1 MDIDN
6 NTDGLSLEELRV
18 LVPEIQQISDKFKR
32 TEDIQSALFDISELA
47 SSVNELSR
55 LYPAIHEIIAL
66 SALDREERAEKTKS
80 E

>member
-47 SSVNELSR
+47 SSVMSC
-55 LYPAIHEIIAL
+55 PASILPFMKL
-66 SALDREERAEKTKS
+66 SAA
-80 E
+80 